1 MPTSAMRTSNGRPD
15 GSAPRLLRC
24 QHCRPSGF
32 TLLELLV
39 VVALVAILTGT
50 VMLSITG
57 ADSEQRLRGDADQL
71 AYRLELA
78 RQYALQRNREWGVY
92 IDDDTVRFAE
102 FDPQQAAWI
111 EQTQRPFGATTVALN
126 VRLRAESEGH
136 EGLSARE
143 RERLP
148 QLLLFS
154 SGEVT
159 PFKLYL
165 EPQWNTRTWIVSSD
179 GLSPVRAA
187 PADA

>member
-1 MPTSAMRTSNGRPD
+1 MPTSAMRICSGRRNDRRNGF
-15 GSAPRLLRC
+15 ALALRRC
-24 QHCRPSGF
+24 PGGF

-92 IDDDTVRFAE
+92 IEDETVRFAE
-102 FDPQQAAWI
+102 FDPQQAAWV
-111 EQTQRPFGATTVALN
+111 EQTQRPFGATKVALN

-136 EGLSARE
+136 QGLSARE

-148 QLLLFS
+148 QVLLFS